1 MVDVTKSNQA
11 RFRSETADPGKNEAM
26 KMFCRADRKYEL
38 SFVWANCVV
47 TLNSCESHSR
57 MYILQRCL
65 QAHTVEKI
73 TCKSVIVEDKTGEKG
88 T

>member
-1 MVDVTKSNQA
+1 MIDVTKSNQA

-26 KMFCRADRKYEL
+26 KMFCRTDGKYEL
-38 SFVWANCVV
+38 SFAWANCVAA
-47 TLNSCESHSR
+47 LNIFESHLR
-57 MYILQRCL
+57 LYTLQRCL
-65 QAHTVEKI
+65 QADMVEKT